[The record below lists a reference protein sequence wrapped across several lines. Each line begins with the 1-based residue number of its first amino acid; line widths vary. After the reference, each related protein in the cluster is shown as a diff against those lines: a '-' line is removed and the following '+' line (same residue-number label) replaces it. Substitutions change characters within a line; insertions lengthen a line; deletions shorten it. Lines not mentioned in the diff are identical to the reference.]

1 MVRVVSRSDLSGF
14 SGWALRMPF
23 VKSGTLLV
31 SRLRRVAP
39 IAMVRVLA
47 AFALPLSAPAQG
59 ADVLVAVAANFVR
72 PAERIVDDFVE
83 MHGAHV
89 ALVAGSTGKLYAQI
103 RNGAPFDV
111 FLAADQRRPA
121 LLEDEGFALAGSR
134 FTYAVGRLALWSG
147 REGVEVHADM
157 LRRGDFRKLAIANPE
172 LAPYGLAA
180 REVLSRLGSPA
191 WAQERLVTAESVGQ
205 AFALAATGN
214 ADLGLV
220 AAAQAQRAGHG
231 SLWLVPESLHEP
243 IRQDAVMLARSR
255 DNAIAAAFVAFLRTD
270 ARGVIASLGYG
281 VASR

>member
-1 MVRVVSRSDLSGF
+1 
-14 SGWALRMPF
+14 MPF

-31 SRLRRVAP
+31 SRLGRVAP
-39 IAMVRVLA
+39 IAMGRVLA

-180 REVLSRLGSPA
+180 REVLSRLGALA

-243 IRQDAVMLARSR
+243 IRQDAIMLARSR

>member
-1 MVRVVSRSDLSGF
+1 
-14 SGWALRMPF
+14 MPF

-72 PAERIVDDFVE
+72 PAERIVSDFAE
-83 MHGAHV
+83 LHGADV

-121 LLEDEGFALAGSR
+121 LLEDEGLALAGSR

-147 REGVEVHADM
+147 REDVEVHADM

-172 LAPYGLAA
+172 LAPYGQAA
-180 REVLSRLGSPA
+180 REVLSRLGA
-191 WAQERLVTAESVGQ
+191 LVWAQERLVTAESVGQ

-214 ADLGLV
+214 ADLGMV

-231 SLWLVPESLHEP
+231 SLWLVPESLHAP
-243 IRQDAVMLARSR
+243 IRQDAVMLARAR

-270 ARGVIASLGYG
+270 ARAVIASLGYG

>member
-1 MVRVVSRSDLSGF
+1 MSPLRVR
-14 SGWALRMPF
+14 RMPC

-31 SRLRRVAP
+31 TRRRRLAAVATGG
-39 IAMVRVLA
+39 VLA
-47 AFALPLSAPAQG
+47 ALAVLLSAGAQG

-72 PAERIVDDFVE
+72 PAERIVDDFAEV
-83 MHGAHV
+83 HAADV

-121 LLEDEGFALAGSR
+121 LLEDEGLALAGSR

-147 REGVEVHADM
+147 REGVELHADT
-157 LRRGDFRKLAIANPE
+157 LRRGDYRKLAIANPE
-172 LAPYGLAA
+172 LAPYGQAA
-180 REVLSRLGSPA
+180 REVLSRLVSLA
-191 WAQERLVTAESVGQ
+191 RAQERLVTAESVGQ

-255 DNAIAAAFVAFLRTD
+255 DNATAAAFVAFLRTD
-270 ARGVIASLGYG
+270 ARAVIASLGYG